1 MKLIYFNQNIQLPET
16 FNHPDVIVEIP
27 FEFGYVN
34 YFPYSKQAEAVVDF
48 DKISKFEKIL
58 ITNQV
63 ISHAACEALN
73 KLNEETVYNFIF
85 ECNKEASTRAL
96 KYEFADLYFKLIS
109 LAREKTKLFGELR
122 INDGFYCETSLDE
135 LSVKFKHPYFFFV
148 LKQNENGEL
157 VTSFAKKLT
166 ADSVYRLDIQ
176 NVKQLLN
183 ENLDKFKDIQE

>member
-1 MKLIYFNQNIQLPET
+1 MKLTYFNQNIKLLET

-27 FEFGYVN
+27 FEFGYVK
-34 YFPYSKQAEAVVDF
+34 YFPYYNEAEYVVDL
-48 DKISKFEKIL
+48 DKLSKFEKIR
-58 ITNQV
+58 ITNLV
-63 ISHAACEALN
+63 IPHSALKALN
-73 KLNEETVYNFIF
+73 QLNEKNVYNFIF
-85 ECNKEASTRAL
+85 TNKEVANRAL

-166 ADSVYRLDIQ
+166 TDSVYRLDVQ

>member
-1 MKLIYFNQNIQLPET
+1 MKLTYFNQNIQLPET

-85 ECNKEASTRAL
+85 EGNKEASTRAL
-96 KYEFADLYFKLIS
+96 KYEFEDLYFKLIS
-109 LAREKTKLFGELR
+109 LAKEKTGLFGEIR
-122 INDGFYCETSLDE
+122 PSENTYCETSLNE
-135 LSVKFKHPYFFFV
+135 FSVKFVHPKFFFV
-148 LKQNENGEL
+148 LKQNENEEL
-157 VTSFAKKLT
+157 VTSSAFKKT
-166 ADSVYRLDIQ
+166 SGSVSYQDIQ
-176 NVKQLLN
+176 NFKQLLN
-183 ENLDKFKDIQE
+183 ENLDKFTRIV

>member
-1 MKLIYFNQNIQLPET
+1 MKLIYFNQNIKLPKA

-63 ISHAACEALN
+63 IPHSACEALN
-73 KLNEETVYNFIF
+73 QLNEKNVYNFIF
-85 ECNKEASTRAL
+85 ANKEASNRAL
-96 KYEFADLYFKLIS
+96 KYEFEDLYFKLIS
-109 LAREKTKLFGELR
+109 LAREKTKLFGKLR
-122 INDGFYCETSLDE
+122 INDGFYCETSLNE

-166 ADSVYRLDIQ
+166 TDSVYRLDIQ
-176 NVKQLLN
+176 NFKQLLN
-183 ENLDKFKDIQE
+183 ENLDKFTVIA

>member
-1 MKLIYFNQNIQLPET
+1 MKLTYFNQNIKLLEA
-16 FNHPDVIVEIP
+16 FNHPDVIVEVP
-27 FEFGYVN
+27 FKFGYVK
-34 YFPYSKQAEAVVDF
+34 YFPYYNEAEAVVNLN
-48 DKISKFEKIL
+48 KLSKFKKIR
-58 ITNQV
+58 ITDSV
-63 ISHAACEALN
+63 IPHSAVEALN
-73 KLNEETVYNFIF
+73 QLNEKNVYNFIF
-85 ECNKEASTRAL
+85 ANKESANRAL

>member
-85 ECNKEASTRAL
+85 EGNKEASTRVL
-96 KYEFADLYFKLIS
+96 KYEFEDLYFKLIS
-109 LAREKTKLFGELR
+109 LAKEKTKLFGKIRPEE
-122 INDGFYCETSLDE
+122 NTYCETSLNE
-135 LSVKFKHPYFFFV
+135 LSVKFKHSYFFFV
-148 LKQNENGEL
+148 LTQNEYGEL
-157 VTSFAKKLT
+157 VTSVTKKLT
-166 ADSVYRLDIQ
+166 SGTITRQDVQ
-176 NVKQLLN
+176 EFKQLLN
-183 ENLDKFKDIQE
+183 ENLDKFTVIS